1 MSHRTIDNP
10 VTGERATYIETSR
23 ETGGARSVI
32 DLEVRPGGGVPVH
45 RHAGHDE
52 RIEVLEG
59 EIEVTIEGARRRLTA
74 GQCLVIERG
83 TVHAWRNPAPDRQ
96 LRFRGMM
103 TPGHPGFENVLRV
116 LFGLARD
123 GEVRRNGVPKRF
135 SDVGLLIDLD
145 PSLLAGMLRLVAPLA
160 RWSARRASGRLRAD
174 ELLSRYGCDRDRG
187 LTPGD
192 RRT

>member
-1 MSHRTIDNP
+1 MEDRTIDNP
-10 VTGERATYIETSR
+10 VTGERATYIETSH
-23 ETGGARSVI
+23 ETGSARSVI
-32 DLEVRPGGGVPVH
+32 DLEVKPGGGVTTH

-59 EIEVTIEGARRRLTA
+59 EIEVTIDGARRRLGA
-74 GQCLVIERG
+74 GEHVVIERD
-83 TVHAWRNPAPDRQ
+83 TVHSWRNPTPDRP

-123 GEVRRNGVPKRF
+123 GEVRRNGIPKRF

-145 PSLLAGMLRLVAPLA
+145 PSLVAGMLRLVAPLA
-160 RWSARRASGRLRAD
+160 R
-174 ELLSRYGCDRDRG
+174 
-187 LTPGD
+187 
-192 RRT
+192 